1 MRWQIPLRT
10 GAAISLSLVCCM
22 HNSAAQSPVVASSK
36 VIIGTI
42 QVPEVSGAA
51 FLPGDRLLVVA
62 DEGETVLLLN
72 QATERLKTGTVK
84 KTDFQPLAMD
94 GKLKGIDGKP
104 RELDDL
110 EDVAWDRQSN
120 VFLVTSHSVN
130 RTGKGRDEK
139 PERYAIVRLTFGA
152 DGVTV
157 DKAAVFDLMVPPKL
171 QEAMKRT
178 SAQSG
183 FNIEGA
189 AWNQEGHLLL
199 GLRSPTETFGKSR
212 KPDSNEDAV
221 VLEVK
226 DPSANPLKAEVKA
239 SLNLKGSGIRG
250 MCYDPEEHGL
260 WLLAGLSPDP
270 PDGMVQAKWFLWFLP
285 DGGTPELRELPQET
299 ATFANAEAVARVS
312 IGETPHLLLVEDGP
326 EVSRY
331 VLFPVP
337 KK

>member
-1 MRWQIPLRT
+1 MRRQILLWT
-10 GAAISLSLVCCM
+10 VAVAFFSLVLWVPS
-22 HNSAAQSPVVASSK
+22 SAAQNPAVAAGK
-36 VIIGTI
+36 VIVGKI
-42 QVPEVSGAA
+42 QVPEISGATS
-51 FLPGDRLLVVA
+51 LPGDRLLVVA
-62 DEGETVLLLN
+62 DEGATILLLEK
-72 QATERLKTGTVK
+72 ATERLKSGTVK
-84 KTDFQPLAMD
+84 ETDFQPLALD
-94 GKLKGIDGKP
+94 GKLKGGDGKP
-104 RELDDL
+104 RDLDDL

-139 PERYAIVRLTFGA
+139 PERYAIARLTFKA
-152 DGVTV
+152 DGVAA
-157 DKAAVFDLMVPPKL
+157 DKAHVLDLMVPSKL

-189 AWNQEGHLLL
+189 AWNREGHLLL

-212 KPDSNEDAV
+212 KPDSNEDAI

-250 MCYDPEEHGL
+250 MFYDPEEHGL
-260 WLLAGLSPDP
+260 WILAGLSPDP
-270 PDGMVQAKWFLWFLP
+270 PDDMVQAKWFLWFLP
-285 DGGTPELRELPQET
+285 DGGTPEPRELPQET
-299 ATFANAEAVARVS
+299 AAFANAEAVTRVS
-312 IGETPHLLLVEDGP
+312 LDQTSHLLLVEDGP
-326 EVSRY
+326 EVSQY

-337 KK
+337 NK